1 MKKSIVL
8 LSFAIGLVACTSD
21 DATGIDASPESST
34 KETGTTQDTGVKDT
48 GVQQDT
54 GAQDSGVQD
63 SGAQDSAMKD
73 ASDAAIQEGGIADS
87 GPDVQDAGFSLNG
100 CTDNSFVDVS
110 NGNQSAR
117 TVDWDLAQNFPYCFT
132 IAQNQ
137 SFVWNTTGMLTFASH
152 PLEPAGGDQN
162 NPIALTNGGTTVSF
176 QFKNTGNYGF
186 DCQFHP
192 GIMRGVI
199 RVK

>member
-1 MKKSIVL
+1 MKKWIVL
-8 LSFAIGLVACTSD
+8 FSFGIGLFACTSD
-21 DATGIDASPESST
+21 DATGVDASPESST
-34 KETGTTQDTGVKDT
+34 KDTGTTQDTGVKDT
-48 GVQQDT
+48 GVAHDTGVQDT
-54 GAQDSGVQD
+54 GVQD
-63 SGAQDSAMKD
+63 TGIQDGGAKDSSI
-73 ASDAAIQEGGIADS
+73 SDSGIADS
-87 GPDVQDAGFSLNG
+87 GADVQDAGFSLNG

-110 NGNQSAR
+110 NGNQSTR

-137 SFVWNTTGMLTFASH
+137 SFIWNTTGMLTFASH

-162 NPIALTNGGTTVSF
+162 NPIVVTNSGTTVSF